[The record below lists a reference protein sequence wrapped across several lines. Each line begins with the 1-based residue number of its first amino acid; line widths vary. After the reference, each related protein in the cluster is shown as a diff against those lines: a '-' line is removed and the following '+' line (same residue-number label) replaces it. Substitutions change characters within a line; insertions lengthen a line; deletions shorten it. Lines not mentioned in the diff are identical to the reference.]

1 MEFLNPLMLWGSL
14 AVAIPIALHF
24 WHQKKGQLLNWAATQ
39 WLTEKDLQQSKGIRL
54 DNTLLL
60 IIRCLLLI
68 LLVILLSKPILNG
81 LMGNDSYPKIHL
93 VQAHSL
99 VVSNY
104 RFELDEAL
112 KKGEKVYWIDD
123 KITPVEGLTQLP
135 FVPPLGRSAEA
146 VRGLELQT
154 CINKVYELNHQLG
167 KAQYELYLVN
177 NQSLSQVPTIFVPSK
192 FNLHSV
198 IDSTQK
204 WPKPY
209 LELSDKRKLFVNA
222 ANQLTIAPTL
232 PPNEKLEAQPQHRGT
247 LNVLL
252 ENADKTEKQTIT
264 AALKALNEVYQLEFS
279 MDEQLASGKKYNWIF
294 TNKETPVD
302 ANAFSEK
309 IKTIPFSLIKEKAPN
324 GQLPEYLGELLVQQ
338 FELNPKQAALSQQQL
353 QSLFKTESA
362 QKQTDIEKEAWFSKL
377 LVLLFV
383 IVLGIERWLAIQKNA

>member
-1 MEFLNPLMLWGSL
+1 MQFLNPLMLWASL
-14 AVAIPIALHF
+14 AVVIPIALHF

-39 WLTEKDLQQSKGIRL
+39 WLTEKDLQPSKGIRL
-54 DNTLLL
+54 DNLLLL
-60 IIRCLLLI
+60 IIRCLLLV
-68 LLVILLSKPILNG
+68 LLVVLLSKPILNG

-93 VQAHSL
+93 VQANSL

-104 RFELDEAL
+104 RFELEGAL
-112 KKGEKVYWIDD
+112 KKGEKVYWISANAEPLDD
-123 KITPVEGLTQLP
+123 VSKMPISQSLHP
-135 FVPPLGRSAEA
+135 
-146 VRGLELQT
+146 LELQT

-192 FNLHSV
+192 FSLHSV

-204 WPKPY
+204 TVRPF

-222 ANQLTIAPTL
+222 ANQLTVAPTL
-232 PPNEKLEAQPQHRGT
+232 PPNEKLEAQPQHRGAI
-247 LNVLL
+247 NVLL
-252 ENADKTEKQTIT
+252 ENADKSETQTIT

-279 MDEQLASGKKYNWIF
+279 MDEQLSSGKKYNWIF
-294 TNKETPVD
+294 TKKETPVD

-309 IKTIPFSLIKEKAPN
+309 IKTIPFSLIKEKVLN
-324 GQLPEYLGELLVQQ
+324 GQLPEYLGELVVQQ
-338 FELNPKQAALSQQQL
+338 FNLDPKNTSLSQQQL

-362 QKQTDIEKEAWFSKL
+362 QKQTGTENEAWFSKL